1 MLKKK
6 NILFLLSVVI
16 FFWIIWYLY
25 FQANNVSHIPKN
37 CKYDYVEKVYDG
49 DTVFGQKLW
58 KIRLLWI
65 DAPEV
70 YHPWWTKVKSY
81 KFFWCW
87 EKAKQIAYKKLFHKT
102 ILFCSDKLTKDKWKY
117 GRRLR
122 YAMIKE
128 NNKLEPF
135 GEYLIKTWY
144 AKVYKY
150 ADCKY
155 KKQYEAIE
163 KINKAEHLGVWSSKC
178 ILEDKDFKKKYLK

>member
-1 MLKKK
+1 MKKK
-6 NILFLLSVVI
+6 NILFVLFLIV

-25 FQANNVSHIPKN
+25 FQASWINQVSKN
-37 CKYDYVEKVYDG
+37 CNYDYVEKVYDG
-49 DTVFGQKLW
+49 DTVFWQKLG
-58 KIRLLWI
+58 KIRLLGI

-81 KFFWCW
+81 KFFGCGQ
-87 EKAKQIAYKKLFHKT
+87 EAKKIADKKLLHKK
-102 ILFCSDKLTKDKWKY
+102 ILFCSDPLTKDKWKY

-128 NNKLEPF
+128 KNKLEPF
-135 GEYLIKTWY
+135 GEYLIKSGY

-163 KINKAEHLGVWSSKC
+163 KINKAKHLGVWSSEC
-178 ILEDKDFKKKYLK
+178 ILEDKNFKKKYLK